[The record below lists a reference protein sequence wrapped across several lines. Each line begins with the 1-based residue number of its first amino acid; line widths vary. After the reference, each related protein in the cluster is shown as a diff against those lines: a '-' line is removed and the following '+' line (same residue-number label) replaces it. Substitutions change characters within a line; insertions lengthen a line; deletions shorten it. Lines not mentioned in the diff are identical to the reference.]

1 MKTEPTEKLKKRHLG
16 RNVRRI
22 RRYLGVKQGALA
34 ADLGISQPEISK
46 IERQDEI
53 EEELLARIGGILGIP
68 EGVIRNFDEAKAIN
82 NINNITE
89 NPQESIPTNPL
100 ENDAPSVTQQFTLVK
115 KIIGLYG
122 RLLQSEREKIELLN
136 NQ

>member
-115 KIIGLYG
+115 KIIELYG

>member
-53 EEELLARIGGILGIP
+53 EEELLTRIGGILGIP

-115 KIIGLYG
+115 KIIELYG
-122 RLLQSEREKIELLN
+122 HLLQSEREKIELLN

>member
-22 RRYLGVKQGALA
+22 RRYLGVKQEALA

-115 KIIGLYG
+115 KIIELYG

>member
-1 MKTEPTEKLKKRHLG
+1 M
-16 RNVRRI
+16 
-22 RRYLGVKQGALA
+22 A